1 MTIKNPSQELKN
13 LFVLGSYEP
22 LERLNGKAAEAPF
35 FKVQSGKMENT
46 FFFSLFSGS
55 IKAWDDLV
63 NGKSDLG
70 QGFDLVAGT
79 LLEAGGAALGVKAL
93 KGKTTISKTV
103 GLGLM
108 KGKKARIR
116 PTLRCRRSI
125 EDNPRFGSD
134 PGFGSDT
141 GFGLDQPD
149 VSKDLLPRLRSFN
162 DMSFS
167 ESMPGMSLVDN
178 VLSVFLVLQLM
189 KIRHPR
195 SRPFFNEV

>member
-1 MTIKNPSQELKN
+1 MLKTHHC
-13 LFVLGSYEP
+13 
-22 LERLNGKAAEAPF
+22 A
-35 FKVQSGKMENT
+35 VQCIDGPHGN
-46 FFFSLFSGS
+46 FFSLFSGS

-63 NGKSDLG
+63 TGKSDVG
-70 QGFDLVAGT
+70 QGFDVVAGT

-103 GLGLM
+103 ELDLM

-125 EDNPRFGSD
+125 EDNPGFGSD
-134 PGFGSDT
+134 P

-149 VSKDLLPRLRSFN
+149 VSRDLLPRLPGSFK
-162 DMSFS
+162 DLSFS
-167 ESMPGMSLVDN
+167 ESMPGISLVDN
-178 VLSVFLVLQLM
+178 VLSIFLVLQLM

-195 SRPFFNEV
+195 SRPYFNEVCTTCFLAAFDDQNI